1 MRSPFIALV
10 RKDLKGYFDQPTG
23 YVLVVIFVALL
34 SYAFFRSVDITG
46 EASLRELF
54 TVTFTVERP
63 SLPWLL
69 VLFVPAA
76 TMRLLAEEQRDGTL
90 EILLTQPIRGW
101 VVLIAKFLAGFLFV
115 GVAIVA
121 TIGIPIA
128 LSTAG
133 NLDEGAIIGQYVG
146 SLLLAASF
154 VSIGLFTSS
163 LTQNQ
168 IVALIIG
175 FTLTAVLMVVGL
187 DPVIGTLPTRVSG
200 LLQTLSPITHFS
212 TIARGVI
219 DLRDVLYFVALV
231 STFLSAAFLMMRSKI
246 LSHRTSQYRN
256 LQLGVVGL
264 IVLSLLVGWFG
275 NSIGG
280 RLDLT
285 EDKLFTLSDGTEEVL
300 DSLNDI
306 LTVTLYQT
314 KDPPP
319 RIKLATRDINDF
331 LDDLAASSGGR
342 VRLVKKYPLDE
353 DEAGVDARRKAAL
366 AGVSRREFAEI
377 GQTEASSKVGYLGM
391 TVDYL
396 NRRQVFGFIPT
407 VDGFEYRLATSAYR
421 MSQDDKTTV
430 TFLVGHG
437 ERSFEQELQLF
448 LSNLGQQYRVTQIA
462 PTEDSVPDFSETDV
476 LIVAGPT
483 QPIQQATRD
492 RLAAYL
498 EAGGKA
504 LFLLEP
510 VIVLP
515 DPRGGLVALRNP
527 NSFADFVEQYGIV
540 LEDNVVFDLRKNETL
555 PLSDGQGGTVY
566 REYPFWPYAESADQT
581 VARNIESVLM
591 GWPSEVAFATGSR
604 FETTELLASSPTAAK
619 DFSFED
625 ISPGAGVFQE
635 VTEENQVRAVLG
647 AAVSDAGG
655 FRLAVVGDADWITD
669 QMVQRSPDNLFL
681 GLNLVDW
688 LAEEELLADVR
699 NKVVSTRRLEFSS
712 STHENTVQY
721 VNIAGVPLG
730 FMLVGLLLYAR
741 RRAMGVQE
749 YRRER

>member
-1 MRSPFIALV
+1 M
-10 RKDLKGYFDQPTG
+10 
-23 YVLVVIFVALL
+23 
-34 SYAFFRSVDITG
+34 
-46 EASLRELF
+46 
-54 TVTFTVERP
+54 
-63 SLPWLL
+63 
-69 VLFVPAA
+69 
-76 TMRLLAEEQRDGTL
+76 
-90 EILLTQPIRGW
+90 
-101 VVLIAKFLAGFLFV
+101 
-115 GVAIVA
+115 
-121 TIGIPIA
+121 
-128 LSTAG
+128 
-133 NLDEGAIIGQYVG
+133 
-146 SLLLAASF
+146 
-154 VSIGLFTSS
+154 
-163 LTQNQ
+163 
-168 IVALIIG
+168 
-175 FTLTAVLMVVGL
+175 
-187 DPVIGTLPTRVSG
+187 
-200 LLQTLSPITHFS
+200 
-212 TIARGVI
+212 
-219 DLRDVLYFVALV
+219 
-231 STFLSAAFLMMRSKI
+231 
-246 LSHRTSQYRN
+246 
-256 LQLGVVGL
+256 
-264 IVLSLLVGWFG
+264 
-275 NSIGG
+275 
-280 RLDLT
+280 
-285 EDKLFTLSDGTEEVL
+285 
-300 DSLNDI
+300 
-306 LTVTLYQT
+306 
-314 KDPPP
+314 
-319 RIKLATRDINDF
+319 
-331 LDDLAASSGGR
+331 
-342 VRLVKKYPLDE
+342 RLVKKYPLDE

-396 NRRQVFGFIPT
+396 NHRQVFGFIPT

-462 PTEDSVPDFSETDV
+462 PTENSVPDFSETDV

-510 VIVLP
+510 VIVRP

-540 LEDNVVFDLRKNETL
+540 LEVNVVFDLRKNETL

-647 AAVSDAGG
+647 AVVSDAGG

-669 QMVQRSPDNLFL
+669 QMIQRSPDNLFL
-681 GLNLVDW
+681 GTQPRG
-688 LAEEELLADVR
+688 LAG
-699 NKVVSTRRLEFSS
+699 RRGA
-712 STHENTVQY
+712 
-721 VNIAGVPLG
+721 AGG
-730 FMLVGLLLYAR
+730 R
-741 RRAMGVQE
+741 
-749 YRRER
+749 

>member
-1 MRSPFIALV
+1 
-10 RKDLKGYFDQPTG
+10 
-23 YVLVVIFVALL
+23 
-34 SYAFFRSVDITG
+34 
-46 EASLRELF
+46 
-54 TVTFTVERP
+54 
-63 SLPWLL
+63 
-69 VLFVPAA
+69 
-76 TMRLLAEEQRDGTL
+76 
-90 EILLTQPIRGW
+90 
-101 VVLIAKFLAGFLFV
+101 
-115 GVAIVA
+115 
-121 TIGIPIA
+121 
-128 LSTAG
+128 
-133 NLDEGAIIGQYVG
+133 
-146 SLLLAASF
+146 
-154 VSIGLFTSS
+154 
-163 LTQNQ
+163 
-168 IVALIIG
+168 
-175 FTLTAVLMVVGL
+175 
-187 DPVIGTLPTRVSG
+187 
-200 LLQTLSPITHFS
+200 
-212 TIARGVI
+212 
-219 DLRDVLYFVALV
+219 
-231 STFLSAAFLMMRSKI
+231 
-246 LSHRTSQYRN
+246 
-256 LQLGVVGL
+256 
-264 IVLSLLVGWFG
+264 
-275 NSIGG
+275 
-280 RLDLT
+280 
-285 EDKLFTLSDGTEEVL
+285 
-300 DSLNDI
+300 
-306 LTVTLYQT
+306 
-314 KDPPP
+314 
-319 RIKLATRDINDF
+319 
-331 LDDLAASSGGR
+331 
-342 VRLVKKYPLDE
+342 VKKYPLDE

-619 DFSFED
+619 DFAFED

-699 NKVVSTRRLEFSS
+699 SKVVSTRRLEFSS